1 MKVVHIFWSLGFGG
15 IETMLINIAN
25 EQASQN
31 ADVNII
37 IINDF
42 YEDELIKKIN
52 SNVKVHLLH
61 RKCGS
66 RGFLFVLRLNFLLY
80 KIAPDIIHLHMSKF
94 YTLLWGKKLRHAA
107 VATLH
112 ALARGSLK
120 DETPLHR
127 IFPILSLNNNG
138 NVIFLDKIPKVFSIS
153 QSVKDDLYQRYGIN
167 STVVSN
173 GIMAKSFAHRPNK
186 PHATPL
192 SVVMVSRLDH
202 KKKGQD
208 LLIKATAALQGKIHV
223 TLIGDGDSK
232 NYLSQLAR
240 DLNASPWVQ
249 FLGAKTQAYIQEH
262 LCKYDLFVQPSRRE
276 GFGLTVAEAMATKI
290 PVLVSEGQGP
300 AEVTCGSKYGWI
312 FKNGSVDDLIK
323 KIDYI
328 SSHYEEALSKSE
340 EAYQYVCNTY
350 DVSITAKTYL
360 DLYKKSNL

>member
-112 ALARGSLK
+112 ALASGSL
-120 DETPLHR
+120 
-127 IFPILSLNNNG
+127 
-138 NVIFLDKIPKVFSIS
+138 
-153 QSVKDDLYQRYGIN
+153 
-167 STVVSN
+167 
-173 GIMAKSFAHRPNK
+173 
-186 PHATPL
+186 
-192 SVVMVSRLDH
+192 
-202 KKKGQD
+202 
-208 LLIKATAALQGKIHV
+208 
-223 TLIGDGDSK
+223 
-232 NYLSQLAR
+232 
-240 DLNASPWVQ
+240 
-249 FLGAKTQAYIQEH
+249 
-262 LCKYDLFVQPSRRE
+262 
-276 GFGLTVAEAMATKI
+276 
-290 PVLVSEGQGP
+290 
-300 AEVTCGSKYGWI
+300 
-312 FKNGSVDDLIK
+312 
-323 KIDYI
+323 
-328 SSHYEEALSKSE
+328 
-340 EAYQYVCNTY
+340 
-350 DVSITAKTYL
+350 
-360 DLYKKSNL
+360 